1 MSAFIVAKG
10 EGWQGLYIDGV
21 LTVEEHNISVERAL
35 EYALNFGPVTSLRVV
50 FPDVNWLD
58 DRGRLPDEFGDVVF

>member
-10 EGWQGLYIDGV
+10 EGWQGLYIDGR

-35 EYALNFGPVTSLRVV
+35 EHAFNYGPVTSLRVV
-50 FPDVNWLD
+50 YPDENWLD
-58 DRGRLPDEFGDVVF
+58 DRGSLPEEFCDVVF